1 MFFSNIGHAWLGM
14 EQKKYFS
21 PNIWFITTMQFSSS
35 SSNLLHLW
43 VATGMG
49 DGQKFIVQ
57 AARRGSIQVHQHL
70 LRSPRRVLS
79 YLVATQ
85 KLVGR
90 AHSFHTGHKGWLL
103 RPLLQFLNICRDR
116 LQQSLYTGHWPGNP
130 KFSNFQISCKM
141 KVLSDM
147 LNFVKID

>member
-1 MFFSNIGHAWLGM
+1 MYAAKEIFP
-14 EQKKYFS
+14 
-21 PNIWFITTMQFSSS
+21 PNIRFITTMQFSSS

-57 AARRGSIQVHQHL
+57 AARRGSILVSGH
-70 LRSPRRVLS
+70 PGVLS

-116 LQQSLYTGHWPGNP
+116 LQPSLKTGHCPGNP
-130 KFSNFQISCKM
+130 KFSNFQISCKN
-141 KVLSDM
+141 KSTFGNVA
-147 LNFVKID
+147 FVKIENSKSTLWN